1 MIDILLTH
9 VGCCAIMTIRINE
22 NVFSRDERPAFLII
36 QRGVDDL
43 AVTINDV
50 AKSAGVSIATVSR
63 VINSRG
69 SVNEQLKSKVL
80 MAIKELGY
88 VPNSNAQALK
98 QDCSKLIGI
107 TASDLSV
114 SFFPEVVKRVEKEF
128 LSAGYATIV
137 SSTYDQAKI
146 ERTILEHMVARR
158 VDALLVN
165 STGQNEEMLV
175 QIASSGIPVIL
186 YDRRTRGHTFPSVY
200 MDKQK
205 AVYQAMEHLYS
216 LGHRR
221 IALVTGPKQ
230 LTSNY
235 DRYMGFQGF
244 AFDRGLD
251 PADTRS
257 YFGVFSEEYGGEMM
271 KEIMGMEKRPTAI
284 VTGSISITAG
294 IMKYCRE
301 NGLSIPDDMALV
313 SSGNF
318 SFGGAIGM
326 ELTYMDDRVEGLSD
340 GIRQLLQQALRG
352 ETLSPDHQIVLAPAL
367 CVGASTIGKK

>member
-1 MIDILLTH
+1 
-9 VGCCAIMTIRINE
+9 
-22 NVFSRDERPAFLII
+22 
-36 QRGVDDL
+36 L

-63 VINSRG
+63 VINGRD
-69 SVNEQLKSKVL
+69 SVNEQLKEKVL
-80 MAIKELGY
+80 KAIGELGY

-107 TASDLSV
+107 TASDISV
-114 SFFPEVVKRVEKEF
+114 SFFPEVVKRVEKAF

-137 SSTYDQAKI
+137 SSTYDQAKN

-165 STGQNEEMLV
+165 STGQNEDMLG
-175 QIASSGIPVIL
+175 QIAASGIPIIL
-186 YDRRTRGHTFPSVY
+186 YDRRTRRHMFPSVY

-216 LGHRR
+216 LGHRN
-221 IALVTGPKQ
+221 IALVTGPKE

-235 DRYMGFQGF
+235 DRYIGFQGF

-251 PADTRS
+251 PANAIS
-257 YFGVFSEEYGGEMM
+257 CFGTFSEEYGGEIMD
-271 KEIMGMEKRPTAI
+271 EIMRRKNRPTAVI
-284 VTGSISITAG
+284 TGSISITAG

-301 NGLSIPDDMALV
+301 HGISIPDDLALV

-318 SFGGAIGM
+318 LYGSAIGM
-326 ELTYMDDRVEGLSD
+326 QLTYMDDRVEGLSD
-340 GIRQLLQQALRG
+340 GIRQLLEQALQG
-352 ETLSPDHQIVLAPAL
+352 EKLSPDHQIVLAPAL
-367 CVGASTIGKK
+367 CVGASTVGMK